1 VLQDLPDVSKIKD
14 MVFSQATIIT
24 DKNGEELYKLFE
36 ENRQYID
43 FSGISTNMV
52 NAIIA
57 IEDQR
62 YREHNGLDP
71 MGLVRAGITKLINPG
86 SRMG

>member
-1 VLQDLPDVSKIKD
+1 LPDVSKIKD

>member
-1 VLQDLPDVSKIKD
+1 MLQDLPDVSKIKD